1 MTAEQDQ
8 ASNMPLPKKNT
19 LLITRKEIIE
29 IIGRSAGFVDKFIKN
44 SDDFP
49 QKVSH
54 GCYKRKEVY
63 DWLEK
68 NNFM

>member
-1 MTAEQDQ
+1 MTTEQPN
-8 ASNMPLPKKNT
+8 SNQS

-29 IIGRSAGFVDKFIKN
+29 LIGRSPAFVDKFIRK

-49 QKVSH
+49 EKFSH

-63 DWLEK
+63 DWLKK
-68 NNFM
+68 NNLM